1 MIDLEQEFEKLMRV
15 VRKQIEDKQ
24 ASGELTTEE
33 AYQLQTMVNVR
44 MNPTTDA
51 ALDDDGWSNSSRACA
66 DDAWD
71 PSQKCW

>member
-1 MIDLEQEFEKLMRV
+1 MLAGVRLHGDANMIDLEQEFEKLMRI

-44 MNPTTDA
+44 LYPTTDE
-51 ALDDDGWSNSSRACA
+51 ALDNDGWSSS
-66 DDAWD
+66 
-71 PSQKCW
+71 KCW